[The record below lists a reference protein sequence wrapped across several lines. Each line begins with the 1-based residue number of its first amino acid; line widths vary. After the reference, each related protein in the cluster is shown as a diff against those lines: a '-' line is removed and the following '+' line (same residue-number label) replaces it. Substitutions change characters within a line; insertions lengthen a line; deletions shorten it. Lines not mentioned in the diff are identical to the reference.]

1 MGDLNEIELVFE
13 LQKDGGYHVYAPD
26 LAGLHTQGSDF
37 NDAMAN
43 AREAIGLYV
52 EGLREN
58 GRSIDMGG
66 VRRRVSLLAWARP
79 GGDGSADG

>member
-1 MGDLNEIELVFE
+1 MGDLNEIELVLE

-26 LAGLHTQGSDF
+26 LRGLHTQGSDF

-43 AREAIGLYV
+43 ASEAISLYV
-52 EGLREN
+52 EGSREN
-58 GRSIDMGG
+58 GGSIDMGVVG
-66 VRRRVSLLAWARP
+66 RRVSLLAWDRP

>member
-1 MGDLNEIELVFE
+1 MGDLNEIELVLA

-26 LAGLHTQGSDF
+26 LSGLHSQGSDF

-43 AREAIGLYV
+43 ASEAIGLYV
-52 EGLREN
+52 EGLREH
-58 GRSIDMGG
+58 GRSIDMDA
-66 VRRRVSLLAWARP
+66 RRRVSLRTWDRL